1 VRPPGDRRPPSR
13 RLALAGALALSAC
26 GRRQGEAVAAPS
38 PRDQADPPPLRRMT
52 DTPLGVALATGEA
65 ADPARGGQAA
75 YQVSQLTP
83 SWQMK
88 MEYILKDDGTF
99 RFDAP
104 DALADFAA
112 SRDMR
117 LHGHTL
123 VWYAQSPPPLA
134 RLDGNPQAFDRAV
147 ANYIAAVAG
156 HYRGRV
162 SAWDVVNEAVEPEG
176 RGLRD
181 CLYSRNQGG
190 GEAYIAS
197 AFHRAREADPSAL
210 LILNDYDLETK
221 PAKRATF
228 LRLAERLLHGGV
240 PLQGLGCQS
249 HIDIDLPDGASRT
262 AIADLAS
269 LGLPIHVSELD
280 VSLGPHRVLDG
291 RGLDDKLQLQ
301 ARRYGEVIDA
311 FMALPERQRY
321 AFTVWGLRDPDSWLL
336 KWNPDDKPL
345 LFDGAGA
352 PKPAFWAVADRLRR
366 G

>member
-1 VRPPGDRRPPSR
+1 MRPMGRRLPSR
-13 RLALAGALALSAC
+13 RLALAGALALTAC
-26 GRRQGEAVAAPS
+26 GRRQGEAIAAPS
-38 PRDQADPPPLRRMT
+38 PHDQADPPPLRRMT
-52 DTPLGVALATGEA
+52 DIPMGVALSTGEA
-65 ADPARGGQAA
+65 ADPAKGAQAA
-75 YQVSQLTP
+75 FQFSQLTP
-83 SWQMK
+83 SWEMK
-88 MEYILKDDGTF
+88 MEYILKDDGSL

-104 DALADFAA
+104 DALADFAQ

-123 VWYAQSPPPLA
+123 VWYAEASPALV
-134 RLDGNPQAFDRAV
+134 RLDGNPKAFD
-147 ANYIAAVAG
+147 AAVAHYIATVAG
-156 HYRGRV
+156 RYRGRV
-162 SAWDVVNEAVEPEG
+162 SGWDVVNEAVEPEG
-176 RGLRD
+176 HGLRD
-181 CLYSRNQGG
+181 CLYTRNQG
-190 GEAYIAS
+190 GEAYIAN
-197 AFHRAREADPSAL
+197 AFRRAREADPSAL
-210 LILNDYDLETK
+210 LLLNDYDLETK

-228 LRLAERLLHGGV
+228 LKLAERLLHAGV

-262 AIADLAS
+262 AIAELAS

-280 VSLGPHRVLDG
+280 VSLGTHHALDV
-291 RGLDDKLQLQ
+291 RSLDDKRQAQ

-321 AFTVWGLRDPDSWLL
+321 AFTVWGLRDSDSWIL
-336 KWNPDDKPL
+336 KWNPDDQPL

>member
-1 VRPPGDRRPPSR
+1 MSARAGERSVSR

-26 GRRQGEAVAAPS
+26 GRRQGEAAAAPS

-52 DTPLGVALATGEA
+52 ETPMGVALSTGEA
-65 ADPARGGQAA
+65 ADPDKGGQAA
-75 YQVSQLTP
+75 FQFSQLTP
-83 SWQMK
+83 SWEMK

-112 SRDMR
+112 GHDMR

-123 VWYAQSPPPLA
+123 VWYAQTPPALQ
-134 RLDGNPQAFDRAV
+134 RLDGNPRAFDSAI

-162 SAWDVVNEAVEPEG
+162 AGWDVVNEAVAPDG
-176 RGLRD
+176 QGLRD
-181 CLYSRNQGG
+181 CLYSRNQG

-197 AFHRAREADPSAL
+197 AFHRAREADPDAVL
-210 LILNDYDLETK
+210 LLNDYDLETR
-221 PAKRATF
+221 PAKRAAF
-228 LRLAERLLHGGV
+228 LRLAERLLRAGV
-240 PLQGLGCQS
+240 PLQGLGCQT

-262 AIADLAS
+262 AIAELAS
-269 LGLPIHVSELD
+269 LGLPIHVSEMD
-280 VSLGPHRVLDG
+280 VSLGPRRTLDV
-291 RGLDDKLQLQ
+291 RSLDDKLQAQ
-301 ARRYGEVIDA
+301 ARRYGEGIDA

-321 AFTVWGLRDPDSWLL
+321 AFTVWGLRDPDSWML
-336 KWNPDDKPL
+336 KWNPQDEPL